1 MTLTIPLRL
10 TILHFLHRR
19 LTEACTFISYYHTQ
33 RIMINSIAQPVK
45 GKLAT

>member
-1 MTLTIPLRL
+1 MTLTIPLRR

-19 LTEACTFISYYHTQ
+19 LTEACTFMYHRHTQ